1 MGGGEP
7 VESGRKYQTAVHVVT
22 AENERGVGCSESLT
36 ENESDYA
43 STRGFAGPQSETPTN
58 LHRIPGKLLVGPLY
72 MLWID

>member
-7 VESGRKYQTAVHVVT
+7 VESGRKYQTAVHIVT

-43 STRGFAGPQSETPTN
+43 STRGFAGPQSGTPTN
-58 LHRIPGKLLVGPLY
+58 LHRIPWKLLRRPLSV
-72 MLWID
+72 LWIE